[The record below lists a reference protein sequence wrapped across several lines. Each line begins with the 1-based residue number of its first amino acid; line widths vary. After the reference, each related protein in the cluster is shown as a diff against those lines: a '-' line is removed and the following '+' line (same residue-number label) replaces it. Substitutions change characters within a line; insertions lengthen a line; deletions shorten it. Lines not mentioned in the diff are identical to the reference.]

1 MALTPPVI
9 AGLVIFKLPAVEM
22 LAIALIAGIAAQ
34 LVSRLLWRGLIP
46 KPETSPI
53 IAAVVGIALMVFLV
67 FATVLL
73 GYETFAVVHP
83 GGDPPP
89 ITSYVR
95 CAAADNPWVSELA
108 AFILSVLLGNWIWY
122 PSNKWPGR
130 PWKDDD

>member
-53 IAAVVGIALMVFLV
+53 IAAV
-67 FATVLL
+67 
-73 GYETFAVVHP
+73 
-83 GGDPPP
+83 
-89 ITSYVR
+89 
-95 CAAADNPWVSELA
+95 AAATGLAVIACCEAMVATAMGRSGRMPFWWAVS
-108 AFILSVLLGNWIWY
+108 
-122 PSNKWPGR
+122 
-130 PWKDDD
+130 